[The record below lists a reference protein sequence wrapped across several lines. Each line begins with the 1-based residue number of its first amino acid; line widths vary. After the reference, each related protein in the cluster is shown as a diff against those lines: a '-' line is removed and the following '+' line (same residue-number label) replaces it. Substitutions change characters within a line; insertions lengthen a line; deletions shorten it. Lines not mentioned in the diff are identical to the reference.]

1 MRPTGRNAE
10 RAAMEKLLSDLQG
23 HSTAWPFLQ
32 PVNAKEV
39 ADYYEVILHPMGT
52 SLPPLKSLDSE
63 CRLLQI

>member
-1 MRPTGRNAE
+1 
-10 RAAMEKLLSDLQG
+10 MEKLLSDLQG

-52 SLPPLKSLDSE
+52 SLP
-63 CRLLQI
+63 LLRGVTI